1 MKKIGQYAWVTAC
14 VAGALLLATR
24 PAQAQRELSGMGT
37 QLLFSY
43 WTTEGERD
51 TYISIQSPLG
61 VQDQATN
68 QSRNVVR
75 IVLRSGNEPGFMDT
89 MASAG
94 NNPGNAGDPWQFLAN
109 NVNRRPRQLAMF
121 DVCLLPGDT
130 WTATITAN
138 AAGDGSMLRL
148 GDPGQCDGE
157 VQQPVVT
164 RTGGGRLRTP
174 TRENPIIRLDG
185 EMTGLVDAYP
195 IEVITGSG
203 MATSTSVSRQI
214 SGIGYLVSPMEGF
227 AAVYPAV
234 SLTNT
239 GCTAN
244 ETTTCNAFV
253 TTQRLRDENKNHL
266 IGRWV
271 TDPVI
276 NATTDIVVTFPGM
289 HTLNFQTVRDEN
301 ALTMSDP
308 VSLYVF
314 DEAGNSLFTDHDLVL
329 AQSVNIC
336 RFEMMENNMT
346 QVTCNDEEVATFGGA
361 VAGSFRIVNS
371 TDKTYGGAN
380 DMGTETGAQ
389 TPFTAAAQ
397 TSGEPLPVTGFVL
410 SFFDVTSGKYDMLVP
425 LRWITQTD
433 PTS

>member
-1 MKKIGQYAWVTAC
+1 MKKIGQYALVTAC

-24 PAQAQRELSGMGT
+24 PAQAQRQLSGMGE
-37 QLLFSY
+37 QLLFGY
-43 WTTEGERD
+43 WTTERERD

-61 VQDQATN
+61 VQDQADN
-68 QSRNVVR
+68 QRRNVVR
-75 IVLRSGNEPGFMDT
+75 IVVRSGDDPGFTDT
-89 MASAG
+89 TASTAR
-94 NNPGNAGDPWQFLAN
+94 NPSDPSDPWRFLAD
-109 NVNRRPRQLAMF
+109 NVRERPRALATF

-195 IEVITGSG
+195 IMTMTGSG
-203 MATSTSVSRQI
+203 DMATSSVSRQI
-214 SGIGYLVSPMEGF
+214 SGIGYLVSPTEGF

-234 SLTNT
+234 AMNGTNC
-239 GCTAN
+239 GAAVD
-244 ETTTCNAFV
+244 CNTFV
-253 TTQRLRDENKNHL
+253 FTQNLRSENKNHL

-271 TDPVI
+271 TDPII
-276 NATTDIVVTFPGM
+276 NASTDIVVTFPGM
-289 HTLNFQTVRDEN
+289 HVLNFQTVRDEN

-308 VSLYVF
+308 LSLYVF
-314 DEAGNSLFTDHDLVL
+314 DEAGNSLFTDHDLML
-329 AQSVNIC
+329 TQSVNIC

-371 TDKTYGGAN
+371 TNKTYGGDN
-380 DMGTETGAQ
+380 DMGTETGAE

-397 TSGEPLPVTGFVL
+397 TSEELLPVTGFVL

-425 LRWITQTD
+425 LRWISLPD
-433 PTS
+433 PR